1 MKIPMSLQALSDY
14 TTYSRYARYIK
25 EKKRRETWEEMIDRV
40 FDMHARK
47 FAKAL
52 ENEDFREAF
61 VFAKK
66 MVLKKRVLGS
76 QRALQYGGDPI
87 LAKNERMFNCSS
99 LYIDKPKAFQDVT
112 FLLLAGC
119 GVGFSVQTQHVG
131 KLPDIAPRT
140 KQSKVYQIPDSVEG
154 WADAVGVLLSSY
166 FANGGSFPEYQGK
179 QVEFDFSLIRPKGAL
194 IAGQFKA
201 PGPEPLKNGLV
212 KVEKLIEKALSSGQ
226 KRLKAINVYDI
237 LMHCSDFVISGGLR
251 RSATIC
257 LFSKEDK
264 EMISA
269 KTGNWFVENPQRG
282 RSNNSVV
289 LKRDEVT
296 KEEFDSIFNSI
307 RQYGE
312 PGFYFVD
319 DYGVTTNP
327 CVEIGFF
334 PQLPSG
340 DTGVSF
346 CNLTEIN
353 GRHCDSEENFLL
365 ACKASAIIGTMQSAY
380 DSFPYLGEVTE
391 QIVRYER
398 LLGCSI
404 TGWMDNPEVLFN
416 KEILSKGAKL
426 IKKEN
431 ERIAAL
437 IGINPSARVT
447 CSKPAGSTSC
457 VLSTASGIHPHHARR
472 YIRRVQAN
480 KQEFPLQYYKA
491 VNPIAVEESVWS
503 ANKTDE
509 VISFLCE
516 IPKGAITKNDINA
529 VELLEKVKT
538 AQQYWVLAGNNAERS
553 LNPAAT
559 HNISNTISV
568 FENEWDDVR
577 DYIFKN
583 RKWFAGI
590 SLLSASGDLDYMQAP
605 FTTILD
611 EKELVQTYGPAT
623 IFASGLIVD
632 GLAAFNNNLWAACDS
647 ALGFGEKLDEKVKP
661 EEPDKPHRRA
671 FKTEK
676 EYSNA
681 LANYAIELNLFYQE
695 KGDYLCLEQKKDWVR
710 RFKQFATRYFNGD
723 LKKTSYC
730 LKHVSSWKQWI
741 DLSRETKNVIW
752 ASVVEDTETHQ
763 EADKQAAA
771 ACAGGKCEI

>member
-1 MKIPMSLQALSDY
+1 MSLQALSDY
-14 TTYSRYARYIK
+14 TTYSRYARYLK
-25 EKKRRETWEEMIDRV
+25 EKKRRETWEEMINRV
-40 FDMHARK
+40 FGMHATK

-52 ENEDFREAF
+52 ENPEFKEAF
-61 VFAKK
+61 EFAKK

-87 LAKNERMFNCSS
+87 LKKNERMFNCSS

-112 FLLLAGC
+112 YLLLAGC
-119 GVGFSVQTQHVG
+119 GVGFSVQYQHVNQLPEITARG
-131 KLPDIAPRT
+131 KSTA
-140 KQSKVYQIPDSVEG
+140 VYQIPDSVEG

-166 FANGGSFPEYQGK
+166 FVNGGFFPEFKGK
-179 QVEFDFSLIRPKGAL
+179 KVEFDFSLIRPKGAL

-201 PGPEPLKNGLV
+201 PGPDPLRNGLL
-212 KVEKLIEKALSSGQ
+212 KVEKLLDKAVAEGN
-226 KRLKAINVYDI
+226 KKLKPIHVYDI

-257 LFSKEDK
+257 LFSKDDA
-264 EMISA
+264 EMITA
-269 KTGNWFVENPQRG
+269 KTGNWFIENPQRG

-296 KEEFDSIFNSI
+296 KDEFDKIFQSI
-307 RQYGE
+307 RSFGE

-334 PQLPSG
+334 PQLPTG
-340 DTGVSF
+340 ETGVSF

-353 GRHCDSEENFLL
+353 GRHCDTEENFLL

-380 DSFPYLGEVTE
+380 DEFPYLGEVTE
-391 QIVRYER
+391 KIVRHER

-404 TGWMDNPEVLFN
+404 TGWMDNPQVLFD
-416 KEILSKGAKL
+416 KTIITKGAKL
-426 IKKEN
+426 IVKEN
-431 ERIAAL
+431 ERIAKL
-437 IGINPSARVT
+437 LGINASARVT

-480 KQEFPLQYYKA
+480 KQEFPLQYYKQ
-491 VNPIAVEESVWS
+491 VNPLAVEESVWS

-509 VISFLCE
+509 VISFCCE
-516 IPKGAITKNDINA
+516 VPKGAITKNDINA
-529 VELLEKVKT
+529 IELLEKVKT
-538 AQQYWVLAGNNAERS
+538 AQQYWVLAGNVEGRS
-553 LNPAAT
+553 LHPAAT
-559 HNISNTISV
+559 HNISNTITV
-568 FENEWDDVR
+568 REDEWDEAR
-577 DYIFKN
+577 DYIYKN

-590 SLLSASGDLDYMQAP
+590 SLLAASGDLDYPQAP
-605 FTTILD
+605 FTTVLD

-623 IFASGLIVD
+623 IFASGLVVD
-632 GLAAFNNNLWAACDS
+632 GLAAFNNNLWAACDC
-647 ALGFGEKLDEKVKP
+647 ALGFGEKLKDEEEP
-661 EEPDKPHRRA
+661 EEPTKPRRKF

-676 EYSNA
+676 EYASA
-681 LANYAIELNLFYQE
+681 LANYAIELNLFFQA
-695 KGDYLCLEQKKDWVR
+695 KGDFRALELKKDWVR
-710 RFKQFATRYFNGD
+710 RFKQFGDRYFNGD
-723 LKKTSYC
+723 MKKTSYC
-730 LKHVSSWKQWI
+730 LKHVSSWKHWV
-741 DLSRETKNVIW
+741 DLQRETKNVIW
-752 ASVVEDTETHQ
+752 SSVVEDTESLQ
-763 EADKQAAA
+763 DADKQAAA